1 MKRLP
6 AIAAVSSL
14 ALVLAGCGGSDESA
28 DVVTGDADAL
38 VEAAK
43 EEGSLDWYSDLPE
56 ALIESVATGFE
67 EKYGIEVNFIRS
79 VSSQLGSRFAG
90 EAQAGDPQ
98 ADVLNIASQGFWE
111 EAVDQGWF
119 SELDT
124 DTVKSL
130 DAWPTEYLYEDTYAL
145 INVQPLGIAYNTDT
159 SPVQPEGWEDVAD
172 DELQGRLMMGDTAV
186 VAYSAEYLFLKDTYG
201 DDFLSDLG
209 GLDPIVVDSLVPG
222 TQQMVAGEADVAI
235 PSLKAVVQPLIDEGA
250 PLALVIPED
259 TSGVNQYAG
268 VVKDAAHP
276 NAAHLFMSYLLSMEG
291 QERVTAGIAASVLE
305 GVPGAMELPSGYT
318 EVAESDVV
326 DQQDAIDELLGF

>member
-1 MKRLP
+1 MSAL
-6 AIAAVSSL
+6 S
-14 ALVLAGCGGSDESA
+14 LVLAGCGGSDEQA
-28 DVVTGDADAL
+28 EVVSGDADAL

-43 EEGSLDWYSDLPE
+43 EEGQLDWYSDLPE

-111 EAVDQGWF
+111 EAVSQGWF
-119 SELDT
+119 AEVDD
-124 DTVKSL
+124 DTVASL
-130 DAWPTEYLYEDTYAL
+130 ADWPEEFLYDDTYAL
-145 INVQPLGIAYNTDT
+145 INVQPLGIAYNTET
-159 SPVQPEGWEDVAD
+159 SPVQPEGWEDVL
-172 DELQGRLMMGDTAV
+172 DERLDGRLMMGDTAV
-186 VAYSAEYLFLKDTYG
+186 VAYSAEYLFLMQTLGEDY
-201 DDFLSDLG
+201 LSGLG
-209 GLDPIVVDSLVPG
+209 ELDPIVVDSLVPG
-222 TQQMVAGEADVAI
+222 TQQVVAGEADVVI

-268 VVKDAAHP
+268 VVEEAEHP
-276 NAAHLFMSYLLSMEG
+276 NAARLFLDYLLSMEG
-291 QERVTAGIAASVLE
+291 QEKVTAGIAASVLE

-318 EVAESDVV
+318 EVAESDVTEN
-326 DQQDAIDELLGF
+326 QDTIDELLGF